1 MALLKEKIEVEVSI
15 MKVEDLA
22 DVLEIEKA
30 SFYSPWS
37 KKTFL
42 SEIRQNKLAVML
54 VAKGKDQQNYSGV
67 LGYACLW
74 LVIDEMHITN
84 VAVKP
89 EFRHRGVGEQMIRY
103 ILQLAKEKEAN
114 LITLE
119 VRESNSSAI
128 KLYCKTGFHP
138 VRIRKRYYTDT
149 DEDAVVMEL
158 ETALRKL

>member
-1 MALLKEKIEVEVSI
+1 
-15 MKVEDLA
+15 MKVGDLPE
-22 DVLEIEKA
+22 VLEIERE

-42 SEIRQNKLAVML
+42 TEINQNKLAIML
-54 VAKGKDQQNYSGV
+54 VGKAKEQQNYNGV

-74 LVIDEMHITN
+74 SVIDEMHITN

-103 ILQLAKEKEAN
+103 IVQLAKEKEAN
-114 LITLE
+114 IITLE
-119 VRESNSSAI
+119 VRESNSNAI
-128 KLYCKTGFHP
+128 RLYCKTGFHP
-138 VRIRKRYYTDT
+138 VRMRKRYYTDT

-158 ETALRKL
+158 ETGLRKF